1 MTEKGIKRVEKTK
14 LGQKGMKLFH
24 SSSRIAY
31 KFQILILRLMSHQ
44 FRYSVIGEMSYRF
57 RCIYC
62 ISSKMMTHFIKN
74 FIKLRFTTQDQDL
87 SGFLKEYL
95 VLVSPKLL
103 TLKSPSM
110 PSNAFIEILQSPCKA
125 GNPLA
130 TLDIFHPCPLSSP
143 TVGPLP

>member
-31 KFQILILRLMSHQ
+31 KFQISILRLMSHQ
-44 FRYSVIGEMSYRF
+44 FRSSVIGEMSYRF

-95 VLVSPKLL
+95 VLVALKLL
-103 TLKSPSM
+103 TLKSSSM

-130 TLDIFHPCPLSSP
+130 TLVMLLMLVRTYFR
-143 TVGPLP
+143 

>member
-1 MTEKGIKRVEKTK
+1 
-14 LGQKGMKLFH
+14 MKLFH

-31 KFQILILRLMSHQ
+31 KFQISILRLMSHQ
-44 FRYSVIGEMSYRF
+44 FRSSVIGEMSYRF

-95 VLVSPKLL
+95 VLVALKLL
-103 TLKSPSM
+103 TLKSSSM

-130 TLDIFHPCPLSSP
+130 TLIISYDS
-143 TVGPLP
+143 